1 MTATD
6 WYAVGIITGL
16 MALIALAIWC
26 NLRPQMPVPPREK
39 R

>member
-16 MALIALAIWC
+16 MALIVLGIW
-26 NLRPQMPVPPREK
+26 LLLPTTPRGK
-39 R
+39 L